1 MKGDGKGNR
10 QRRTRVKA
18 ISTGLRK
25 QRVEL
30 EAMR

>member
-1 MKGDGKGNR
+1 MKGDEKGKR

-25 QRVEL
+25 QRVE
-30 EAMR
+30 AMR